1 MPGPAPAR
9 GRALGQLSFERPTP
23 SSGAG
28 RALPAAR
35 SPRRCEASSVSSQ
48 DLTFVPQ
55 CCGPPRRAP
64 ASARGYRGWNRTRP
78 CSSTAVEAERYRQG
92 GRCTNWIAAMPT
104 SKECRQHAEEC
115 LRLERGDTNL
125 REAGVARTCGRV
137 PTSCRR
143 VGTPQPSFHGCE
155 AAPRTQQLRAAT
167 APSRLLK
174 AFLPSSL
181 RRRTL
186 STRKALLPASC
197 TVQCGPREL

>member
-1 MPGPAPAR
+1 MRSIIRFESGSDICSAML
-9 GRALGQLSFERPTP
+9 RA
-23 SSGAG
+23 SS
-28 RALPAAR
+28 AR
-35 SPRRCEASSVSSQ
+35 SC
-48 DLTFVPQ
+48 Q
-55 CCGPPRRAP
+55 CSGLSRME
-64 ASARGYRGWNRTRP
+64 SD
-78 CSSTAVEAERYRQG
+78 TAVFIYSGGSGTIPPGWTLHKLDRRHAYVER
-92 GRCTNWIAAMPT
+92 MPT
-104 SKECRQHAEEC
+104 ACRRVPEA
-115 LRLERGDTNL
+115 RERGDTNL

-186 STRKALLPASC
+186 STRKALLPTSC
-197 TVQCGPREL
+197 TVQCGPRELCVGHLPEREVARRS

>member
-9 GRALGQLSFERPTP
+9 GRALGQLSFEHPTP

-48 DLTFVPQ
+48 DLTFVPR

-64 ASARGYRGWNRTRP
+64 ASARGYRGWKRTLFIYSGGSGTIPPGWTLHKLDRRH
-78 CSSTAVEAERYRQG
+78 AYVER
-92 GRCTNWIAAMPT
+92 MPT
-104 SKECRQHAEEC
+104 ACRRVPEA
-115 LRLERGDTNL
+115 RERGDTNL
-125 REAGVARTCGRV
+125 RAAGVARTCGRV

-186 STRKALLPASC
+186 STRKALLPTSC